1 MIVRNAGDSIVDGR
15 RTLLRGLAGTLS
27 LAAAPGIALG
37 QRQRTIDIRDHG
49 AIGDG
54 RTVNTAAIQR
64 AIDACAAGGGGMI
77 AVPAGVFVS
86 GSIILRPDVGMAL
99 LRGAV
104 LKGSARL
111 SDYPLVLRRF
121 AEAYPEPLRLALVN
135 ATGNHGLRIVGPG
148 TLDGQGDPFWRKFFE
163 MPDEYVG
170 TAKVQYHLPQLCAIE
185 DCNDVLVSGVT
196 FKDPAFWNLH
206 LYRCRRAVIEDC
218 AFEVPHVIRAPSSD
232 GIDLDSCQDVVVRRC
247 RFSVDDDCIALK
259 GTQGPGA
266 AAYAEA
272 PPVERIHI
280 HDCVFEHGLGC
291 VTYGSNATIVR
302 DVRVERIT
310 NVGDI
315 PTIRF
320 KVRPD
325 TPGQVYEKLR
335 VKGVRLAEAPTPI
348 SRWHNGEVFH
358 GTDIP
363 NFSMSDPAIGLIVN
377 ARLTHGTKVA
387 PKMPGAIIRDVVIED
402 VRGTTRGF
410 GNISGNPTTAISDF
424 VLRDIDVR
432 LTDPD
437 RTALIARDTTNVR
450 MEGVRVN
457 AAPGRIITGA

>member
-1 MIVRNAGDSIVDGR
+1 MRSRRQLLMHAPAAMLLTLTGDPAFARR
-15 RTLLRGLAGTLS
+15 RTV
-27 LAAAPGIALG
+27 
-37 QRQRTIDIRDHG
+37 DIRDHG
-49 AIGDG
+49 AVGDG
-54 RTVNTAAIQR
+54 RTINTHAIQK
-64 AIDACAAGGGGMI
+64 AIDACAATGGGMI

-86 GSIILRPDVGMAL
+86 GSIWLKPGVGLELRKGGV
-99 LRGAV
+99 LRG
-104 LKGSARL
+104 SPHL
-111 SDYPLVLRRF
+111 SDYPLVMRRF
-121 AEAYPEPLRLALVN
+121 VEAFPEALRLGLVN
-135 ATGNHGLRIVGPG
+135 ARHNHGLRIVGPG
-148 TLDGQGDPFWRKFFE
+148 TIDGGGEPFWRMFFDAPE
-163 MPDEYVG
+163 EKVG
-170 TAKVQYHLPQLCAIE
+170 DTKVVYHFPQLCSIE
-185 DCNDVLVSGVT
+185 DCDHVLVSGVT

-206 LYRCRRAVIEDC
+206 LYRCRHSVIEDC
-218 AFEVPHVIRAPSSD
+218 RFEVPHVIRAPSSD
-232 GIDLDSCQDVVVRRC
+232 GVDLDSCQDIVVRRC

-335 VKGVRLAEAPTPI
+335 VKGVRLAEAPTPY
-348 SRWHNGEVFH
+348 SYWHRGEVFH
-358 GTDIP
+358 GCGKP
-363 NFSMSDPAIGLIVN
+363 NFGADDPAVGLIVN
-377 ARLTHGTKVA
+377 ARLIHGTKVE
-387 PKMPGAIIRDVVIED
+387 PRMPGAIIRDVVIED
-402 VRGTTRGF
+402 VRGTTRRF

-424 VLRDIDVR
+424 TLRDVDVR
-432 LTDPD
+432 LTDQGD
-437 RTALIARDTTNVR
+437 RQKLIARNTRNIR
-450 MEGVRVN
+450 FENVRVN
-457 AAPGRIITGA
+457 GAPGEILT

>member
-1 MIVRNAGDSIVDGR
+1 MHPRRSLL
-15 RTLLRGLAGTLS
+15 RTLAGAIPLVA
-27 LAAAPGIALG
+27 LPGGALG
-37 QRQRTIDIRDHG
+37 QRRRTVDVRDHG

-54 RTVNTAAIQR
+54 RTLNTAAIQR
-64 AIDACAAGGGGMI
+64 AIDACARGGGGMI
-77 AVPAGVFVS
+77 AILAEVFVS
-86 GSIILRPDVGMAL
+86 GSIVLRPGVGMEL
-99 LRGAV
+99 RRGAV
-104 LKGSARL
+104 LKGSASL
-111 SDYPLVLRRF
+111 ADYPLVMRRF
-121 AEAYPEPLRLALVN
+121 VEVWPEPLRMALVN

-148 TLDGQGDPFWRKFFE
+148 TLDGQGDPFWRSFFT

-170 TAKVQYHLPQLCAIE
+170 KAKVQYHLPQLCSIE
-185 DCNDVLVSGVT
+185 DCDDVLVSGVT
-196 FKDPAFWNLH
+196 FRDPAFWNLH
-206 LYRCRRAVIEDC
+206 LYRCRRAVVEDC
-218 AFEVPHVIRAPSSD
+218 GFEVPHAIRAPSSD
-232 GIDLDSCQDVVVRRC
+232 GVDIDSCRYVIVRRC

-259 GTQGPGA
+259 GTQGAGA
-266 AAYAEA
+266 AAHHDA

-291 VTYGSNATIVR
+291 ITYGSNATVVR

-335 VKGVRLAEAPTPI
+335 VKGVRLAEAPTPV
-348 SRWHNGEVFH
+348 SRWHNGEVFY

-363 NFSMSDPAIGLIVN
+363 NFSVNDPAIGLIVN
-377 ARLTHGTKVA
+377 ARLTHGSKVA
-387 PKMPGAIIRDVVIED
+387 PRQPGAIIRDIVIED

-410 GNISGNPTTAISDF
+410 GTISGNPTTAISD
-424 VLRDIDVR
+424 VLLRDIDVR

-437 RTALIARDTTNVR
+437 RTKLIARDTRNVR
-450 MEGVRVN
+450 MENVRVN
-457 AAPGRIITGA
+457 GEPGQIVRGDDGR

>member
-1 MIVRNAGDSIVDGR
+1 MGSR
-15 RTLLRGLAGTLS
+15 RQILLQAPAAVLLTLAGGPA
-27 LAAAPGIALG
+27 LA
-37 QRQRTIDIRDHG
+37 RQRIVDIRDHG

-54 RTVNTAAIQR
+54 RTINTRAIQK
-64 AIDACAAGGGGMI
+64 AIDACAASGGGMV

-86 GSIILRPDVGMAL
+86 GSIWLKPGVGLELRK
-99 LRGAV
+99 GAV
-104 LKGSARL
+104 LRGSPNL
-111 SDYPLVLRRF
+111 SDYPLVMRRF
-121 AEAYPEPLRLALVN
+121 VEAFPEALRLGLVN
-135 ATGNHGLRIVGPG
+135 ARHNHGLRIIGPG
-148 TLDGQGDPFWRKFFE
+148 TLDGGGEPFWRMFFKAPE
-163 MPDEYVG
+163 ERVG
-170 TAKVQYHLPQLCAIE
+170 DTKVVYHFPQLCSIE
-185 DCNDVLVSGVT
+185 DCDDVLVSGVT

-206 LYRCRRAVIEDC
+206 LYRCRRSVVEDC
-218 AFEVPHVIRAPSSD
+218 RFEVPHVIRAPSSD
-232 GIDLDSCQDVVVRRC
+232 AIDLDSCQDIVVRRC

-335 VKGVRLAEAPTPI
+335 VKGVRLQEAPTPP
-348 SRWHNGEVFH
+348 SFWHRGEVFY
-358 GTDIP
+358 GLDNP
-363 NFSMSDPAIGLIVN
+363 NFGADDPAIGLIVN

-387 PKMPGAIIRDVVIED
+387 PRPPGAIIRDVVIED

-424 VLRDIDVR
+424 LLRDIDVR
-432 LTDPD
+432 LTDPK
-437 RTALIARDTTNVR
+437 RTKLIARDTRDIRLEN
-450 MEGVRVN
+450 VRVN
-457 AAPGRIITGA
+457 GAPGEIVT

>member
-1 MIVRNAGDSIVDGR
+1 MTTRRSILRSAPVALIAGLP
-15 RTLLRGLAGTLS
+15 TS
-27 LAAAPGIALG
+27 LLG
-37 QRQRTIDIRDHG
+37 QRRRTIDIRDHG
-49 AIGDG
+49 AVGDG
-54 RTVNTAAIQR
+54 RTVNTRAIQQ
-64 AIDACAAGGGGMI
+64 AIDACAAVGGGMI
-77 AVPAGVFVS
+77 AVPAGIFVS
-86 GSIILRPDVGMAL
+86 GSIHLKPGVGLELRKG
-99 LRGAV
+99 GV
-104 LKGSARL
+104 LKGSSDFA
-111 SDYPLVLRRF
+111 DYPLVMRRF
-121 AEAYPEPLRLALVN
+121 AEAYLEPLRLALVN
-135 ATGNHGLRIVGPG
+135 AVGNHGLRIVGPG
-148 TLDGQGDPFWRKFFE
+148 TLDGDGDPFWRGFFNR
-163 MPDEYVG
+163 PDERVG
-170 TAKVQYHLPQLCAIE
+170 GNKVVYRWPQLCSIE

-206 LYRCRRAVIEDC
+206 LYRCRRAVVEDC
-218 AFEVPHVIRAPSSD
+218 RFEVPHVIRAPSSD

-302 DVRVERIT
+302 DIRVERIT
-310 NVGDI
+310 NLGDM

-325 TPGQVYEKLR
+325 TPGQVYERLH
-335 VKGVRLAEAPTPI
+335 VKGLRLAEAPTPI
-348 SRWHNGEVFH
+348 DRWHNGEVFY

-363 NFSMSDPAIGLIVN
+363 NFSTSDPAIGLIVN

-387 PKMPGAIIRDVVIED
+387 AKPPGAIIHDVVIED

-410 GNISGNPTTAISDF
+410 GTISGNASTKVSDF
-424 VLRDIDVR
+424 TLRDIDVR
-432 LTDPD
+432 LTDPM
-437 RTALIARDTTNVR
+437 RTALIARGVPNVR
-450 MEGVRVN
+450 MENVRVN
-457 AAPGRIITGA
+457 GKPGRVEA